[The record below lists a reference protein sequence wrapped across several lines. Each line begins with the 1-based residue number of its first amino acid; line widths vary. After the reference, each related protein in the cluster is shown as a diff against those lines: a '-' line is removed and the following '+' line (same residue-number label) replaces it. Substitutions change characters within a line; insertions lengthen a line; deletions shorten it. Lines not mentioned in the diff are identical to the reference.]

1 MDGPEIIMLKIFGT
15 LYLPVL
21 VRVPSNQIV
30 TVDLG

>member
-1 MDGPEIIMLKIFGT
+1 MDGPGIIMLKIFGT

-21 VRVPSNQIV
+21 VPSNQIV